1 MQGRNA
7 HVVPMAQ
14 RFIALLTERVLP
26 FFGLGANAGMTAVAV
41 LGLAGS

>member
-26 FFGLGANAGMTAVAV
+26 FFSMIVRLRTAMDE
-41 LGLAGS
+41 